1 MNLVP
6 LFDNVVIK
14 RETAEEKSRG
24 GIFIPDS
31 AKEKPARGKVLA
43 VGPGKDDK
51 PVGVTEGQT
60 VLFTKWAGNELDL
73 DGDTV
78 TIVKAEDIVAV
89 VEPGTMPK

>member
-43 VGPGKDDK
+43 VGPGKDGK

-73 DGDTV
+73 DGETV